1 MIDNRK
7 KILSSV
13 FFVCIG
19 AFMLFYS
26 LKFGGTFFNGIS
38 KYILVFISLINIIG
52 GVMIGFV
59 RISNVKEINSEKD
72 NSGKEEIVSCERN
85 VKEINPEKDNS
96 GKEEI
101 VSCERNVKEINSA
114 KDNSDK
120 EEIVSCERNV
130 KEINPEK
137 DDNIIEAANDNE
149 AKEPKHVITAEI
161 SIEVTGEDEPTKY
174 DKRRERWAVICF
186 WALLAYIISALFLIF
201 VDINVYFCFAFVIST
216 SVCIFSFFKASY
228 IDPEEPTDP
237 MPWYYGAL

>member
-26 LKFGGTFFNGIS
+26 LKFGETFFNGIS
-38 KYILVFISLINIIG
+38 KYILVSISLINIIG

-59 RISNVKEINSEKD
+59 RISNVKEINS
-72 NSGKEEIVSCERN
+72 
-85 VKEINPEKDNS
+85 EKDNS

-149 AKEPKHVITAEI
+149 VKEPKHVITAEI

-201 VDINVYFCFAFVIST
+201 VDINVYFCFAFVICT

>member
-1 MIDNRK
+1 MIDNHK

-38 KYILVFISLINIIG
+38 KYILVSISLINIIG

-72 NSGKEEIVSCERN
+72 NSSKE
-85 VKEINPEKDNS
+85 
-96 GKEEI
+96 GI
-101 VSCERNVKEINSA
+101 VSCERNVKEINSE
-114 KDNSDK
+114 KTNSGKK
-120 EEIVSCERNV
+120 EIFYCKIDV
-130 KEINPEK
+130 KEINSEK
-137 DDNIIEAANDNE
+137 DDSIIEAANDNE
-149 AKEPKHVITAEI
+149 VKEPKHVITAEI

-174 DKRRERWAVICF
+174 DKRRERWVVICF

>member
-19 AFMLFYS
+19 AFLLFYS

-38 KYILVFISLINIIG
+38 KYILVSISLINIIG

-72 NSGKEEIVSCERN
+72 NSS
-85 VKEINPEKDNS
+85 
-96 GKEEI
+96 KEEI
-101 VSCERNVKEINSA
+101 VSCERNVKEINS
-114 KDNSDK
+114 
-120 EEIVSCERNV
+120 
-130 KEINPEK
+130 EK
-137 DDNIIEAANDNE
+137 DDSIIEAANDNE

>member
-1 MIDNRK
+1 MIDNHK

-19 AFMLFYS
+19 AFLLFYS

-38 KYILVFISLINIIG
+38 KYILVSISLINIIG

-85 VKEINPEKDNS
+85 VKEINSEKDN
-96 GKEEI
+96 
-101 VSCERNVKEINSA
+101 
-114 KDNSDK
+114 
-120 EEIVSCERNV
+120 
-130 KEINPEK
+130 
-137 DDNIIEAANDNE
+137 NIIEVANDNE

-186 WALLAYIISALFLIF
+186 WALLAYIISVLFLIF

-228 IDPEEPTDP
+228 IDPEEPTGP

>member
-13 FFVCIG
+13 FLVCIG

-38 KYILVFISLINIIG
+38 KYILVSISLINIIG

-72 NSGKEEIVSCERN
+72 NSS
-85 VKEINPEKDNS
+85 
-96 GKEEI
+96 KEEI
-101 VSCERNVKEINSA
+101 VSCERNVKEINSE
-114 KDNSDK
+114 KTDSGKK
-120 EEIVSCERNV
+120 EIFYCKIDV
-130 KEINPEK
+130 KEINSEK
-137 DDNIIEAANDNE
+137 DDSIIEAANDNE
-149 AKEPKHVITAEI
+149 VKEPKHVITAEI

>member
-38 KYILVFISLINIIG
+38 KYILVSISLIDIIG

-85 VKEINPEKDNS
+85 VKEINSEKTNS
-96 GKEEI
+96 GKKEI
-101 VSCERNVKEINSA
+101 VYCKIDVKEINS
-114 KDNSDK
+114 
-120 EEIVSCERNV
+120 
-130 KEINPEK
+130 EK
-137 DDNIIEAANDNE
+137 DDSIIESANDDE
-149 AKEPKHVITAEI
+149 AKKPKHVITAEI

-174 DKRRERWAVICF
+174 DKRRERWAVIGF
-186 WALLAYIISALFLIF
+186 WALLASIISALFFIF
-201 VDINVYFCFAFVIST
+201 LDMNVYFCFAFVVST
-216 SVCIFSFFKASY
+216 SVCVFSFYKAND
-228 IDPEEPTDP
+228 IDPEEPTGP

>member
-19 AFMLFYS
+19 AFLLFYS

-38 KYILVFISLINIIG
+38 KYILVSISLINIIG

-59 RISNVKEINSEKD
+59 RFSNVKEINSEKD
-72 NSGKEEIVSCERN
+72 NSS
-85 VKEINPEKDNS
+85 
-96 GKEEI
+96 KEEI
-101 VSCERNVKEINSA
+101 VSCERNVKEINSE
-114 KDNSDK
+114 KDNSGKK
-120 EEIVSCERNV
+120 EIFYCKIDV
-130 KEINPEK
+130 KEINSEK
-137 DDNIIEAANDNE
+137 DDSIIEAANDNE

>member
-1 MIDNRK
+1 MIDNHK

-19 AFMLFYS
+19 AFLLFYS

-38 KYILVFISLINIIG
+38 KYILVSISLINIIG

-72 NSGKEEIVSCERN
+72 NSSKEEIVSCERN
-85 VKEINPEKDNS
+85 VKEINSEKDNS

-101 VSCERNVKEINSA
+101 VSCERNVKEINS
-114 KDNSDK
+114 
-120 EEIVSCERNV
+120 
-130 KEINPEK
+130 EK
-137 DDNIIEAANDNE
+137 DDSIIEAANDNE
-149 AKEPKHVITAEI
+149 VKEPKHVITAEI

-201 VDINVYFCFAFVIST
+201 VDINVYFCFAFFIST

-228 IDPEEPTDP
+228 IDPEEPTYP

>member
-1 MIDNRK
+1 MIDNHK

-13 FFVCIG
+13 FLICIG

-26 LKFGGTFFNGIS
+26 LKFGGTFFNGIT
-38 KYILVFISLINIIG
+38 KYILVSISLINIIG

-72 NSGKEEIVSCERN
+72 NSSKEGIVSCERN

-96 GKEEI
+96 GKKEI
-101 VSCERNVKEINSA
+101 FYCKIDVKEINSE
-114 KDNSDK
+114 KDNS
-120 EEIVSCERNV
+120 
-130 KEINPEK
+130 
-137 DDNIIEAANDNE
+137 IIEAANDNE
-149 AKEPKHVITAEI
+149 VKEPKHVITAEI

>member
-13 FFVCIG
+13 FLVCIG

-38 KYILVFISLINIIG
+38 KYILVSISLINIIG

-59 RISNVKEINSEKD
+59 RISNVKEINSEKG
-72 NSGKEEIVSCERN
+72 NSS
-85 VKEINPEKDNS
+85 
-96 GKEEI
+96 KEEI
-101 VSCERNVKEINSA
+101 VSCERNVKEINSE
-114 KDNSDK
+114 KTDSGKK
-120 EEIVSCERNV
+120 EIFYCKIDV
-130 KEINPEK
+130 KEINSEK
-137 DDNIIEAANDNE
+137 DDSIIEAANDNE
-149 AKEPKHVITAEI
+149 VKEPKHVITAEI

>member
-13 FFVCIG
+13 FLVCIG
-19 AFMLFYS
+19 AFLLFYS

-38 KYILVFISLINIIG
+38 KYILVSISLINIIG

-72 NSGKEEIVSCERN
+72 NSSKEEIVSCERN

-96 GKEEI
+96 GKKEI
-101 VSCERNVKEINSA
+101 FYCKIDVKEINS
-114 KDNSDK
+114 
-120 EEIVSCERNV
+120 
-130 KEINPEK
+130 EK

-149 AKEPKHVITAEI
+149 VKEPKHVITAEI

>member
-1 MIDNRK
+1 MIDKRK

-38 KYILVFISLINIIG
+38 KYILVSISLINIIG
-52 GVMIGFV
+52 GVRIGFV

-72 NSGKEEIVSCERN
+72 NSSKEEIVSCERN
-85 VKEINPEKDNS
+85 VKEINSEKDDS

-101 VSCERNVKEINSA
+101 VSCERNVKEINSE
-114 KDNSDK
+114 KDNS
-120 EEIVSCERNV
+120 
-130 KEINPEK
+130 
-137 DDNIIEAANDNE
+137 IIEAANDNE
-149 AKEPKHVITAEI
+149 ANEPKHVITAEI

-186 WALLAYIISALFLIF
+186 WALLAYIISVLFLIF

-228 IDPEEPTDP
+228 IDPEEPTGP

>member
-38 KYILVFISLINIIG
+38 KYILVSISLINIIG

-72 NSGKEEIVSCERN
+72 NSS
-85 VKEINPEKDNS
+85 
-96 GKEEI
+96 KEEI
-101 VSCERNVKEINSA
+101 VSCERNVKEINSE
-114 KDNSDK
+114 KDNS
-120 EEIVSCERNV
+120 
-130 KEINPEK
+130 
-137 DDNIIEAANDNE
+137 IIEAANDNE

>member
-7 KILSSV
+7 KILSSF

-26 LKFGGTFFNGIS
+26 LKFGETFFNGIS
-38 KYILVFISLINIIG
+38 KYILVSISLINIIG

-85 VKEINPEKDNS
+85 VKEINSEKDNS
-96 GKEEI
+96 G
-101 VSCERNVKEINSA
+101 
-114 KDNSDK
+114 
-120 EEIVSCERNV
+120 
-130 KEINPEK
+130 
-137 DDNIIEAANDNE
+137 IEAANDNE
-149 AKEPKHVITAEI
+149 AKEPEHVITAEI

-186 WALLAYIISALFLIF
+186 WALLAYIISVLFLIF

-228 IDPEEPTDP
+228 IDPEEPTGP

>member
-1 MIDNRK
+1 
-7 KILSSV
+7 
-13 FFVCIG
+13 
-19 AFMLFYS
+19 MLFYS

-38 KYILVFISLINIIG
+38 KYILVSISLINIIG

-72 NSGKEEIVSCERN
+72 NSS
-85 VKEINPEKDNS
+85 
-96 GKEEI
+96 KEEI
-101 VSCERNVKEINSA
+101 VSCERNVKEINSE
-114 KDNSDK
+114 KTNSGKK
-120 EEIVSCERNV
+120 EIFYCKIDV
-130 KEINPEK
+130 KEINSEK

>member
-38 KYILVFISLINIIG
+38 KYILVSISLINIIG

-72 NSGKEEIVSCERN
+72 NSSKEKIVSCERN
-85 VKEINPEKDNS
+85 VKEINSEKDNS
-96 GKEEI
+96 GIEEI
-101 VSCERNVKEINSA
+101 VSCERNVKEINSE
-114 KDNSDK
+114 KDNSG
-120 EEIVSCERNV
+120 
-130 KEINPEK
+130 
-137 DDNIIEAANDNE
+137 IEAANDNE
-149 AKEPKHVITAEI
+149 AKEPEHVITAEI

-228 IDPEEPTDP
+228 IDPEEPTGP

>member
-1 MIDNRK
+1 MIDNHK

-13 FFVCIG
+13 FLVCIG

-38 KYILVFISLINIIG
+38 KYILVSISLINIIG

-72 NSGKEEIVSCERN
+72 NSS
-85 VKEINPEKDNS
+85 
-96 GKEEI
+96 KEEI
-101 VSCERNVKEINSA
+101 VSCERNVKEINSE
-114 KDNSDK
+114 KTNSGKK
-120 EEIVSCERNV
+120 EIFYCKIDV
-130 KEINPEK
+130 KEINSEK

>member
-1 MIDNRK
+1 MIDNHK

-19 AFMLFYS
+19 AFLLFYS

-38 KYILVFISLINIIG
+38 KYILVSISLINIIG

-72 NSGKEEIVSCERN
+72 NSSKEEIVSCERN

-96 GKEEI
+96 GKKEI
-101 VSCERNVKEINSA
+101 FYCKIDVKEINS
-114 KDNSDK
+114 
-120 EEIVSCERNV
+120 
-130 KEINPEK
+130 EK
-137 DDNIIEAANDNE
+137 DDSIIEAANDNE
-149 AKEPKHVITAEI
+149 TKEPKHVITAEI

>member
-19 AFMLFYS
+19 AFLLFYS

-38 KYILVFISLINIIG
+38 KYILVSISLINIIG

-72 NSGKEEIVSCERN
+72 NSSKE
-85 VKEINPEKDNS
+85 
-96 GKEEI
+96 GI
-101 VSCERNVKEINSA
+101 VSCERNVKEINSE
-114 KDNSDK
+114 KDNSGKK
-120 EEIVSCERNV
+120 EIFYCKIDV
-130 KEINPEK
+130 KEINSEK
-137 DDNIIEAANDNE
+137 DDSIIEAANDNE
-149 AKEPKHVITAEI
+149 VKEPKHVITAEI

-228 IDPEEPTDP
+228 IDPEEPTGP

>member
-38 KYILVFISLINIIG
+38 KYILVSISLINIIG

-85 VKEINPEKDNS
+85 VKEINSEKDN
-96 GKEEI
+96 
-101 VSCERNVKEINSA
+101 
-114 KDNSDK
+114 
-120 EEIVSCERNV
+120 
-130 KEINPEK
+130 
-137 DDNIIEAANDNE
+137 NIIEVANDNE

-186 WALLAYIISALFLIF
+186 WALLAYIIAVLFLIF

-228 IDPEEPTDP
+228 IDPEEPTGP

>member
-38 KYILVFISLINIIG
+38 KYILVSISLINIIG

-72 NSGKEEIVSCERN
+72 NSS
-85 VKEINPEKDNS
+85 
-96 GKEEI
+96 KEEI
-101 VSCERNVKEINSA
+101 VSCERNVKEINSE
-114 KDNSDK
+114 KTDSGKK
-120 EEIVSCERNV
+120 EIFYCKIDV
-130 KEINPEK
+130 KEINSEK
-137 DDNIIEAANDNE
+137 DDNIIEAVNDNE

-186 WALLAYIISALFLIF
+186 WALLAYIISVLFLIF

-228 IDPEEPTDP
+228 IDPEEPTGP

>member
-13 FFVCIG
+13 FLVCIG

-38 KYILVFISLINIIG
+38 KYILVSISLINIIG

-72 NSGKEEIVSCERN
+72 NSSKE
-85 VKEINPEKDNS
+85 
-96 GKEEI
+96 GI
-101 VSCERNVKEINSA
+101 VSCERNVKEINS
-114 KDNSDK
+114 
-120 EEIVSCERNV
+120 
-130 KEINPEK
+130 EK
-137 DDNIIEAANDNE
+137 DDSIIETANDNE
-149 AKEPKHVITAEI
+149 VKEPKHVITAEI

-186 WALLAYIISALFLIF
+186 WALLVYIISALFLIF

-228 IDPEEPTDP
+228 IDPEEPTDS

>member
-19 AFMLFYS
+19 AFLLFYS

-38 KYILVFISLINIIG
+38 KYILVPISLINIIG
-52 GVMIGFV
+52 GLIIGFV

-72 NSGKEEIVSCERN
+72 NSS
-85 VKEINPEKDNS
+85 
-96 GKEEI
+96 KEEI
-101 VSCERNVKEINSA
+101 VSCERNVKEINSE
-114 KDNSDK
+114 KTDSSK
-120 EEIVSCERNV
+120 KEIVYCKIDV
-130 KEINPEK
+130 KEINSEK
-137 DDNIIEAANDNE
+137 DDSIIEATNDNE

-186 WALLAYIISALFLIF
+186 WALLASIISALFLIF

-216 SVCIFSFFKASY
+216 SVCVFSFFKASD

>member
-19 AFMLFYS
+19 AFLLFYS

-38 KYILVFISLINIIG
+38 KYILVSISLINIIG

-85 VKEINPEKDNS
+85 VKEINSEKTNS
-96 GKEEI
+96 GKKEI
-101 VSCERNVKEINSA
+101 FYCKIDVKEINS
-114 KDNSDK
+114 
-120 EEIVSCERNV
+120 
-130 KEINPEK
+130 EK

>member
-19 AFMLFYS
+19 AFLLFYS

-38 KYILVFISLINIIG
+38 KYILVPISLINIIG
-52 GVMIGFV
+52 GLIIGFV

-72 NSGKEEIVSCERN
+72 NSS
-85 VKEINPEKDNS
+85 
-96 GKEEI
+96 KEEI
-101 VSCERNVKEINSA
+101 VSCERNVKEINSEKA
-114 KDNSDK
+114 NSSK
-120 EEIVSCERNV
+120 KEIVYCKIDF
-130 KEINPEK
+130 KEINSEK
-137 DDNIIEAANDNE
+137 DDSIIEAENDNE

-186 WALLAYIISALFLIF
+186 WALLAYIISVLFLIF

-228 IDPEEPTDP
+228 IDPEEPTGP

>member
-1 MIDNRK
+1 
-7 KILSSV
+7 
-13 FFVCIG
+13 
-19 AFMLFYS
+19 MLFYS

-38 KYILVFISLINIIG
+38 KYILVSISLINIIG

-72 NSGKEEIVSCERN
+72 NSS
-85 VKEINPEKDNS
+85 
-96 GKEEI
+96 KEEI
-101 VSCERNVKEINSA
+101 VSCERNVKEINSE
-114 KDNSDK
+114 KTDSGKK
-120 EEIVSCERNV
+120 EIFYCKIDV
-130 KEINPEK
+130 KEINSEK
-137 DDNIIEAANDNE
+137 DDSIIEAANDNE
-149 AKEPKHVITAEI
+149 VKEPKHVITAEI

-186 WALLAYIISALFLIF
+186 WALLAYIISVLFLIF

-228 IDPEEPTDP
+228 IDPEEPTGP

>member
-19 AFMLFYS
+19 AFLLFYS

-38 KYILVFISLINIIG
+38 KYILVSISLINIIG

-72 NSGKEEIVSCERN
+72 NSSKEGIVSCERN
-85 VKEINPEKDNS
+85 VKEISPEKDNS
-96 GKEEI
+96 GKKEI
-101 VSCERNVKEINSA
+101 FYCKIDVKEINS
-114 KDNSDK
+114 
-120 EEIVSCERNV
+120 
-130 KEINPEK
+130 EK
-137 DDNIIEAANDNE
+137 DDSIIEAANDNE
-149 AKEPKHVITAEI
+149 VKEPKHVITAEI

>member
-19 AFMLFYS
+19 AFLLFYS

-38 KYILVFISLINIIG
+38 KYILVSISLINIIG

-72 NSGKEEIVSCERN
+72 NSS
-85 VKEINPEKDNS
+85 
-96 GKEEI
+96 KEEI
-101 VSCERNVKEINSA
+101 VSCERNVKEINSE
-114 KDNSDK
+114 KDNSGKK
-120 EEIVSCERNV
+120 EIFYCKIDV
-130 KEINPEK
+130 KEINSEK

-228 IDPEEPTDP
+228 IDPEEPTGP

>member
-1 MIDNRK
+1 MIDNHK

-13 FFVCIG
+13 FLVCIG
-19 AFMLFYS
+19 AFLLFYS

-38 KYILVFISLINIIG
+38 KYILVSISLINIIG

-72 NSGKEEIVSCERN
+72 NSS
-85 VKEINPEKDNS
+85 
-96 GKEEI
+96 KEEI
-101 VSCERNVKEINSA
+101 VSCERNVKEINSE
-114 KDNSDK
+114 KTDSGKK
-120 EEIVSCERNV
+120 EIFYCKIDV
-130 KEINPEK
+130 KEINSEK
-137 DDNIIEAANDNE
+137 DDSIIEAANDNE

-186 WALLAYIISALFLIF
+186 WALLAYIISVLFLIF

>member
-1 MIDNRK
+1 MIDNHK

-19 AFMLFYS
+19 AFLLFYS

-38 KYILVFISLINIIG
+38 KYILVSISLINIIG

-72 NSGKEEIVSCERN
+72 NSSKE
-85 VKEINPEKDNS
+85 
-96 GKEEI
+96 GI
-101 VSCERNVKEINSA
+101 VSCERNVKEINSE
-114 KDNSDK
+114 KTNSGKK
-120 EEIVSCERNV
+120 EIFYCKIDV
-130 KEINPEK
+130 KEINSEK
-137 DDNIIEAANDNE
+137 DDSIIEAANDNE
-149 AKEPKHVITAEI
+149 VKEPKHVITAEI

-228 IDPEEPTDP
+228 IDPEEPTDS

>member
-1 MIDNRK
+1 MIDNHK

-19 AFMLFYS
+19 AFLLFYS

-38 KYILVFISLINIIG
+38 KYILVSISLINIIG

-72 NSGKEEIVSCERN
+72 NSS
-85 VKEINPEKDNS
+85 
-96 GKEEI
+96 KEEI
-101 VSCERNVKEINSA
+101 VSCERNVKEINSE
-114 KDNSDK
+114 KTNSGKK
-120 EEIVSCERNV
+120 EIFYCKIDV
-130 KEINPEK
+130 KEINSEK
-137 DDNIIEAANDNE
+137 DDSIIEAANDNE

>member
-1 MIDNRK
+1 MIDNHK

-38 KYILVFISLINIIG
+38 KYILVSISLINIIG

-72 NSGKEEIVSCERN
+72 NSGK
-85 VKEINPEKDNS
+85 KEIFYCKID
-96 GKEEI
+96 
-101 VSCERNVKEINSA
+101 VKEINS
-114 KDNSDK
+114 
-120 EEIVSCERNV
+120 
-130 KEINPEK
+130 EK
-137 DDNIIEAANDNE
+137 DDSIIEAANDNE
-149 AKEPKHVITAEI
+149 AKEPKHVITAET

-216 SVCIFSFFKASY
+216 SVCIFSFFKSFD

>member
-1 MIDNRK
+1 
-7 KILSSV
+7 
-13 FFVCIG
+13 
-19 AFMLFYS
+19 MLFYG

-38 KYILVFISLINIIG
+38 KYILVSISLINIIG

-85 VKEINPEKDNS
+85 VKEINSEKDNS
-96 GKEEI
+96 G
-101 VSCERNVKEINSA
+101 
-114 KDNSDK
+114 K

-228 IDPEEPTDP
+228 IDPEEPTGP

>member
-1 MIDNRK
+1 
-7 KILSSV
+7 
-13 FFVCIG
+13 
-19 AFMLFYS
+19 MLFYS
-26 LKFGGTFFNGIS
+26 LKFGGTFFNGIT
-38 KYILVFISLINIIG
+38 KYILVPISLINIIG

-72 NSGKEEIVSCERN
+72 NSS
-85 VKEINPEKDNS
+85 
-96 GKEEI
+96 KEEI
-101 VSCERNVKEINSA
+101 VSCERNVKEINSE
-114 KDNSDK
+114 KDNSGKK
-120 EEIVSCERNV
+120 EIFYCKIDV
-130 KEINPEK
+130 KEINSEK
-137 DDNIIEAANDNE
+137 DDNIIEAVNDNE

>member
-1 MIDNRK
+1 M
-7 KILSSV
+7 SSV
-13 FFVCIG
+13 FLVCIG
-19 AFMLFYS
+19 AFLLFYS

-38 KYILVFISLINIIG
+38 KYILVSISLINIIG

-72 NSGKEEIVSCERN
+72 NSGKEEI
-85 VKEINPEKDNS
+85 I
-96 GKEEI
+96 
-101 VSCERNVKEINSA
+101 SCERNVKEINSE
-114 KDNSDK
+114 KTNSGKK
-120 EEIVSCERNV
+120 EIFYCKIDV
-130 KEINPEK
+130 KEINSEK
-137 DDNIIEAANDNE
+137 DDSIIEAANDNE

>member
-1 MIDNRK
+1 MIDNHK

-19 AFMLFYS
+19 AFLLFYS

-38 KYILVFISLINIIG
+38 KYILVSISLINIIG

-85 VKEINPEKDNS
+85 VKEINIENYS
-96 GKEEI
+96 
-101 VSCERNVKEINSA
+101 
-114 KDNSDK
+114 
-120 EEIVSCERNV
+120 
-130 KEINPEK
+130 
-137 DDNIIEAANDNE
+137 NIIEAANDNE
-149 AKEPKHVITAEI
+149 AKESKHVITAEI

-201 VDINVYFCFAFVIST
+201 VDINVYFCFAFVICT

>member
-1 MIDNRK
+1 MIDNHK

-13 FFVCIG
+13 FLVCIG
-19 AFMLFYS
+19 AFLLFYS

-38 KYILVFISLINIIG
+38 KYILVSISLMNIIG

-59 RISNVKEINSEKD
+59 RISNVKEINSEKDNSSKEEIFYCKIDVKEINSEKD

-85 VKEINPEKDNS
+85 VKEINIENYS
-96 GKEEI
+96 
-101 VSCERNVKEINSA
+101 
-114 KDNSDK
+114 
-120 EEIVSCERNV
+120 
-130 KEINPEK
+130 
-137 DDNIIEAANDNE
+137 NIIEAANDNE

-186 WALLAYIISALFLIF
+186 WALLAYIISVLFLIF

-228 IDPEEPTDP
+228 IDPEEPTGP

>member
-1 MIDNRK
+1 
-7 KILSSV
+7 
-13 FFVCIG
+13 
-19 AFMLFYS
+19 MLFYI

-38 KYILVFISLINIIG
+38 KYILVSISLINILG

-72 NSGKEEIVSCERN
+72 NSS
-85 VKEINPEKDNS
+85 
-96 GKEEI
+96 KEEI
-101 VSCERNVKEINSA
+101 VSCERNVKEINSE
-114 KDNSDK
+114 KDNSGKK
-120 EEIVSCERNV
+120 EIFYCKIDV
-130 KEINPEK
+130 KEINSEK
-137 DDNIIEAANDNE
+137 DDSIIETANDNE
-149 AKEPKHVITAEI
+149 VKEPKHVITAEI

-228 IDPEEPTDP
+228 IDPEEPTGP

>member
-1 MIDNRK
+1 MIDNHK

-19 AFMLFYS
+19 AFLLFYS

-38 KYILVFISLINIIG
+38 KYILVSISLINIIG

-72 NSGKEEIVSCERN
+72 NSS
-85 VKEINPEKDNS
+85 
-96 GKEEI
+96 KEEI
-101 VSCERNVKEINSA
+101 VSCERNVKEINS
-114 KDNSDK
+114 KKTNSGKK
-120 EEIVSCERNV
+120 EIFYCKIDV
-130 KEINPEK
+130 KEINSEK